1 MTFAS
6 GPAVVELDHV
16 PPETFRSM
24 VVYLDDVLRECQLV
38 LVSES
43 QGRAVGQDL
52 ADIASGLVPDLEAI
66 GDAFRRADV
75 AANDDGTLHLRGEL
89 DAGQAALIPG
99 LQLRLVQIRQVGRRG
114 ALLLESDPVVIG
126 LMVWVWEELSDQL
139 AGRPARPYRPAP

>member
-1 MTFAS
+1 MTV
-6 GPAVVELDHV
+6 GPARSAVELDRV

-38 LVSES
+38 LVSEG

-75 AANDDGTLHLRGEL
+75 ERNDDGTFHLRGQL
-89 DAGQAALIPG
+89 DADQAALIPG
-99 LQLRLVQIRQVGRRG
+99 LQLRLVQIRQLGRRG
-114 ALLLESDPVVIG
+114 ALLLDSDPTVIG